1 MKFKTMLTAASAAVL
16 LSACGGEPNVAPESA
31 PETAAADV
39 SERQVAAGHG
49 QSAMADGFVAELR
62 GTEGNE
68 NIYGSVTFTQDGD
81 GVAIMA
87 HVEGLPANST
97 HGFHIHE
104 FGDCSAPDATS
115 AGGHFNPYDRDHGAP
130 DSDER
135 HVGDLGNLDSDASGM
150 AHLEQ
155 VDHKLELEGDYRIL
169 GKAVVVH
176 AQADDLSSQPTGDA
190 GARIACGVIEA
201 VDSSAY

>member
-1 MKFKTMLTAASAAVL
+1 MKFKTMLTAASAAVF
-16 LSACGGEPNVAPESA
+16 LSACGGETNVAPESA
-31 PETAAADV
+31 PEEAVADV
-39 SERQVAAGHG
+39 SEQQVAAGHG
-49 QSAMADGFVAELR
+49 ESAMADGFVAELR

-68 NIYGSVTFTQDGD
+68 DVYGSVTFTYDDD
-81 GVAIMA
+81 GVMVMA

-97 HGFHIHE
+97 HGFHVHE

-115 AGGHFNPYDRDHGAP
+115 AGGHFNPHNRDHGAP

-150 AHLEQ
+150 AHLEH
-155 VDHKLELEGDYRIL
+155 VDHKLELEGENRIL
-169 GKAVVVH
+169 GKAVVIH

-190 GARIACGVIEA
+190 GARIACGVIDA
-201 VDSSAY
+201 VNSSDY